1 MTARVHIPPSACP
14 GIAWPALPPVAQATV
29 LALMDQFDE
38 SQWLA
43 PDTLCSL
50 QWRQIEAL
58 IGHAAATVPFY
69 RDRLAVLAGI
79 RRGRLSEE
87 TWRRVRPFTREDM
100 EAAGDSLLSRAP
112 PENHA
117 PLSEGGRAE
126 LRGTAVTGLFQAGL
140 DLRDHLWHGRDLS
153 AKAGRLNRPDEAT
166 AGLAESAEAVP
177 WPTVYGTGRLVSFG
191 SGAPVADQAAWLERE
206 RPAYLLTRPPVL
218 AALLRH
224 RRDNGGGIPGLVQ
237 VSTTGE
243 TLDDDL
249 RTACSEAWGIDAVD
263 VYRAREVGIVALQCP
278 DHPHLHVQSENLL
291 VEVLSEAG
299 DPCGPGEKGR
309 VVVTDLHNFATP
321 LIRYDIGDDAEV
333 GGACPCG
340 RGLGVLTRV
349 RRREDDT
356 DG

>member
-1 MTARVHIPPSACP
+1 MAGRIHIPPSACS
-14 GIAWPALPPVAQATV
+14 GIAWPALPPAAQATV
-29 LALMDQFDE
+29 LALMDQLDE

-43 PDTLCSL
+43 PDTLRSL

-58 IGHAAATVPFY
+58 LGHAAATVPFY
-69 RDRLAVLAGI
+69 RDRLAVLAGV
-79 RRGRLSEE
+79 RRGRLTEE
-87 TWRRVRPFTREDM
+87 AWRKIPPFSRDDM
-100 EAAGDSLLSRAP
+100 AAAGDSLLSRAP

-117 PLSEGGRAE
+117 PLTEGGRAG
-126 LRGTAVTGLFQAGL
+126 LKKTAVTGLFQDGL
-140 DLRDHLWHGRDLS
+140 DLRDHLWHRRDLS
-153 AKAGRLNRPDEAT
+153 ARVGSLTRLGEAEAGQV
-166 AGLAESAEAVP
+166 GKAVP
-177 WPTVYGTGRLVSFG
+177 WPPVYGTGRLVSFD
-191 SGAPVADQAAWLERE
+191 SEEPVADQVAWLERE
-206 RPAYLLTRPPVL
+206 RPAYLLTRPSVL
-218 AALLRH
+218 AALVH
-224 RRDNGGGIPGLVQ
+224 NCGGGIPGLVQ

-243 TLDDDL
+243 TLDDGL
-249 RTACSEAWGIDAVD
+249 RAACREAWGIDAVD

-299 DPCGPGEKGR
+299 DPCGPGETGR

-321 LIRYDIGDDAEV
+321 LIRSDIGDDAEV

-340 RGLGVLTRV
+340 RRLAVLTRV